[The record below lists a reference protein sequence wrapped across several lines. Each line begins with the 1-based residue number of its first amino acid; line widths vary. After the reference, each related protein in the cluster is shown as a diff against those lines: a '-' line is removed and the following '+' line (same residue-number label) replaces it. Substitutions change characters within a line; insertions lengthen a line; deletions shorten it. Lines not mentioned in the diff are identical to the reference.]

1 MPELDN
7 PIIRNMERTGYPD
20 GKEPQYSICP
30 ICGEECDTLYRNK
43 YLDIVGC
50 EECVTT
56 IAACDYDN

>member
-7 PIIRNMERTGYPD
+7 PIIRNMERTGYAD